1 MLSEGFCRE
10 KVKETE
16 DYFNPVRLNEKNSQ
30 AKDSLLEQ
38 PTEIEWNSLNIK
50 KLFQVYNILGPKWR
64 AIAQEFQIK

>member
-1 MLSEGFCRE
+1 MLSESFCRE

-38 PTEIEWNSLNIK
+38 PTEIE
-50 KLFQVYNILGPKWR
+50 
-64 AIAQEFQIK
+64 